1 MTRQES
7 VRTGL
12 LEFQEAMAELPQVDI
27 PLTHHFSKDIY
38 GREILMPKGT
48 VVIGKIHKHSSLNIL
63 AGGEISL
70 LTEDGTKRLKAPYV
84 VSSKPG
90 IKRVI
95 YVHEDATWV
104 TVHGTDETNVEKIEE
119 QFIAKTYDDV
129 VGLSDSEIK
138 QIEEL
143 KKEDVC
149 LG

>member
-1 MTRQES
+1 MD
-7 VRTGL
+7 
-12 LEFQEAMAELPQVDI
+12 FQEKLKDLDQVAI
-27 PLTHHFSKDIY
+27 PVTNHFSKDIY
-38 GREILMPKGT
+38 GREITMPKGT
-48 VVIGKIHKHSSLNIL
+48 IVVGKIHKHSSLNIL

-70 LTEDGTKRLKAPYV
+70 LTEEGTKRLKAPYV

-119 QFIAKTYDDV
+119 QFIAKNYDDV
-129 VGLSDSEIK
+129 ELSPEQLK
-138 QIEEL
+138 QIDDL
-143 KKEDVC
+143 KKEDLC